1 MSIKTSRW
9 IKLPR
14 RSPCL
19 SDRTDTGWPDLG
31 PAAPPRLFC
40 CLLCTVCTV
49 HTAEHCTSDRLI
61 QTDLV
66 WPRALFHQREEDSRG
81 FLRNYFVRSRY
92 IMKWVL
98 GLRFLKFGTIDI
110 QRRYRFQYWGTLG
123 IPPVRDLVM
132 AWTSHNQFMNL
143 MCHLG
148 QMVQNY

>member
-1 MSIKTSRW
+1 MILTVYVNKDIRSTW
-9 IKLPR
+9 IKWPR
-14 RSPCL
+14 RSPCV

-31 PAAPPRLFC
+31 PAAPPRLLC

-98 GLRFLKFGTIDI
+98 GLRFLHFWHN
-110 QRRYRFQYWGTLG
+110 RYSEKVSISILRNSRYPSCPRPGNGLNFTQS
-123 IPPVRDLVM
+123 VHE
-132 AWTSHNQFMNL
+132 SH
-143 MCHLG
+143 
-148 QMVQNY
+148 V

>member
-92 IMKWVL
+92 IMKWFL
-98 GLRFLKFGTIDI
+98 GLRFLHFWHN
-110 QRRYRFQYWGTLG
+110 RYSEKVLISILRNSRYPSCPRPGNGLNFTQS
-123 IPPVRDLVM
+123 VHE
-132 AWTSHNQFMNL
+132 SH
-143 MCHLG
+143 
-148 QMVQNY
+148 V